1 MISSLKVFLRPTLS
15 TVEYSS
21 GYLLFISYSTICFWI
36 DWVHVYE
43 YTKNEGP
50 RFERNYVI
58 AKKQKSDEHGESFQ
72 SLPKINR
79 MLITRLIFI

>member
-1 MISSLKVFLRPTLS
+1 ML
-15 TVEYSS
+15 EYSS
-21 GYLLFISYSTICFWI
+21 AYLLFISYSTICFWI

-43 YTKNEGP
+43 DAKIEGP
-50 RFERNYVI
+50 RFKRNCII
-58 AKKQKSDEHGESFQ
+58 AKEQKSDEHGASFQ